1 MVGNSINIKKHT
13 HTHNLI
19 SSQPTEH
26 SLTKLRHMK
35 LEIQVL
41 PLDRLQ
47 IMAGFQTSDGRV
59 FASQQDN
66 TWLYT
71 T

>member
-1 MVGNSINIKKHT
+1 MVGNSINIKKK

-26 SLTKLRHMK
+26 SLTKLRHMT
-35 LEIQVL
+35 LEIQIL
-41 PLDRLQ
+41 PWDRLNNV
-47 IMAGFQTSDGRV
+47 AGFQTSDGRV

-66 TWLYT
+66 T
-71 T
+71 